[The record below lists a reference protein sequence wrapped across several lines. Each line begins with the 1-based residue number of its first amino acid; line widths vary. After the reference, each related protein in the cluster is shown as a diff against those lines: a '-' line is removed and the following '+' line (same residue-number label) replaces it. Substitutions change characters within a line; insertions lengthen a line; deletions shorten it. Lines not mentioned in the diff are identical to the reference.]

1 MVKYANKYFLMDNFR
16 KLLLFLNNG
25 AQWCLKFQQQLCT
38 QPGSRRL
45 VWHGGHAHVA
55 KCCFHRGIYIISKT
69 PWSPVSTKRLS
80 LVFTANVGVRGQFLW
95 SVGHG
100 GTLRDTGIVFLR
112 TICLIMSPCCLCLLV
127 PTHLL
132 SRVWLTTLSLTCHM
146 SSKGP
151 SLPLSYPTC
160 PADIILL
167 NLSAKKFHLQ
177 TNFPPFPP

>member
-1 MVKYANKYFLMDNFR
+1 MTLLSETNDQRQQTATGIMVKYANKYFLMDNFR
-16 KLLLFLNNG
+16 KLLLFLTNG

-100 GTLRDTGIVFLR
+100 GDIEGHGH
-112 TICLIMSPCCLCLLV
+112 CLFENHMFNNVS
-127 PTHLL
+127 LL
-132 SRVWLTTLSLTCHM
+132 S
-146 SSKGP
+146 
-151 SLPLSYPTC
+151 
-160 PADIILL
+160 LL
-167 NLSAKKFHLQ
+167 ARANTSAK
-177 TNFPPFPP
+177 